1 MRALHEAHLLMLVV
15 PLICSL
21 LVVSQAAF
29 GNDQIPDI
37 AVKQTGD
44 TFSIDATVEVR
55 GLRHRLQA

>member
-1 MRALHEAHLLMLVV
+1 MLVV